1 MRCAIYARYSSDLQR
16 DTSID
21 DQLRKCRE
29 WIGTK
34 QGWSVV
40 EEYVLAD
47 RGISG
52 ASVTGREALQRLLLA
67 CKQRPLQFDVVL
79 IDDTSRLSRNLAD
92 ALRATEILNFNGVEL
107 ISVSQGISSKH
118 ESSRSMFAL
127 HGIMDEQF
135 LAGLASKVHRG
146 QEGRVL
152 SGYISGGRRYGYINT
167 PIEDPTKI
175 AKYGR
180 KAVKAVCLT
189 IDQGQAAV
197 IRRIFEMCA
206 HGFSLAAQGVLQP
219 DDHHTARR

>member
-29 WIGTK
+29 WMSPK

-40 EEYVLAD
+40 EEFVLAD

-52 ASVTGREALQRLLLA
+52 ASLTGRAALQRLLLA
-67 CKQRPLQFDVVL
+67 CKQRPCPFDVLLV
-79 IDDTSRLSRNLAD
+79 DDTSRLSRNLAD

-107 ISVSQGISSKH
+107 ISVSQGISTKH
-118 ESSRSMFAL
+118 ESARSMFAL

-152 SGYISGGRRYGYINT
+152 GGYISGGRRYGYTNT
-167 PIEDPTKI
+167 PIEDPTRTT
-175 AKYGR
+175 KYGR

-189 IDQGQAAV
+189 IEEAQAAIV
-197 IRRIFEMCA
+197 RRLFEMCA
-206 HGFSLAAQGVLQP
+206 QGFSLAA
-219 DDHHTARR
+219 TAKAPQCGRS